1 MAAFIGENYQR
12 RYRLYTKKPEW
23 LRKKK
28 TLSPEVIETKR
39 KIKGLG
45 LYTVCEAASCPN
57 ISECFLRGTASF
69 MILGRYCTRNCA
81 FCDVRHGIPT
91 DIDNEEGIRIAAYI
105 REMDI
110 RYAVITSVTRDDLP
124 DGGAS
129 HFAHVV
135 EDIKKSVPQ
144 VTIELLVPD
153 FNGSH
158 SSVAEV
164 MNTGIGV
171 FSHNLE
177 TVPRMYPDVRAGAD
191 YFRSLEILE
200 YAKSIGKTN
209 ILIKSGIMTGLGETA
224 DELDMIFKDI
234 ASAGVDILTIGQYLQ
249 PSKENLH
256 VSRYVSPDEFEKLKL
271 NAKKRGI
278 PVIIAGPYIRS
289 SYMAEEA
296 YLQCI

>member
-1 MAAFIGENYQR
+1 
-12 RYRLYTKKPEW
+12 
-23 LRKKK
+23 
-28 TLSPEVIETKR
+28 
-39 KIKGLG
+39 

-57 ISECFLRGTASF
+57 ISECFMRGTASF

-81 FCDVRHGIPT
+81 FCDVQHGIPT
-91 DIDNEEGIRIAAYI
+91 EIDDEEGKRIAMYI
-105 REMDI
+105 RETDI

-129 HFAHVV
+129 HFVRVV
-135 EDIKKSVPQ
+135 EDIKKSVPS

-153 FNGSH
+153 FNGSYR
-158 SSVAEV
+158 SVAEV
-164 MNTGIGV
+164 MSSGIDV

-200 YAKSIGKTN
+200 YAKSMGKAN
-209 ILIKSGIMTGLGETA
+209 VLIKSGIMTGMGETA
-224 DELDMIFKDI
+224 DELDMVFKDL
-234 ASAGVDILTIGQYLQ
+234 ALAGVDILTIGQYLQ
-249 PSKENLH
+249 PSRNNLR

-271 NAKKRGI
+271 DAKKRGI
-278 PVIIAGPYIRS
+278 SVVIAGPYIRS

-296 YLQCI
+296 YLQYI